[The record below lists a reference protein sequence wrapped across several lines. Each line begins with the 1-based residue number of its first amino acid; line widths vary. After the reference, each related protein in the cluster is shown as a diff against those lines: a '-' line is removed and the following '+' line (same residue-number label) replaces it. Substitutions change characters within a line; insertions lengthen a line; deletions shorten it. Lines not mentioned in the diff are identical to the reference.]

1 LGLDEADLLDVIRAA
16 LFIFSNVLMA
26 PPKKEPEFCR
36 DGVCGSWFSL
46 EVLDLAEAVDDG
58 DGLETGFPA
67 CAGSG
72 VWPGGGPPKELMSRS
87 FTIVLIDSWI

>member
-1 LGLDEADLLDVIRAA
+1 MFLGLDEVGLLDAIRAA
-16 LFIFSNVLMA
+16 LFIFSNALMV
-26 PPKKEPEFCR
+26 PPKKELEFCR

-67 CAGSG
+67 RA
-72 VWPGGGPPKELMSRS
+72 GGG
-87 FTIVLIDSWI
+87 V